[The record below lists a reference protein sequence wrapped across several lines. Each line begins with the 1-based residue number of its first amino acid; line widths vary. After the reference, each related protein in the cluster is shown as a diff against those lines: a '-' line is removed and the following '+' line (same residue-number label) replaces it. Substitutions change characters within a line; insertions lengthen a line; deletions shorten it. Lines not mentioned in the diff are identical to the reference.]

1 MQLIVHALGYTF
13 SGLLPAALQVWSLDQ
28 HTHVLMANMHHII
41 LDGLS
46 SELLQRELAIA
57 YAAARAGRSPIWQ
70 PLPVTCAL
78 DVVCCTLISTFG

>member
-1 MQLIVHALGYTF
+1 MQLIVHAVGHTL
-13 SGLLPAALQVWSLDQ
+13 SELLPAALQVWSLGQ

-46 SELLQRELAIA
+46 SELLQRELAMA

-70 PLPVTCAL
+70 PLPVTCAF
-78 DVVCCTLISTFG
+78 DVVCCMRLSTSG